1 LTERR
6 KLVHD
11 IRNGMNTLVLNTQCL
26 PISTRSESIECLDAI
41 DNAVDSII
49 ELVDKVQALP
59 DEPAAPAAANA

>member
-1 LTERR
+1 LTGRR
-6 KLVHD
+6 KLGHD

-59 DEPAAPAAANA
+59 DEPAAANS